1 MLSSQKRK
9 EKKKKRKKK
18 RKEKKKEL
26 GASGPNGFLST
37 QKRVACYP
45 RGL

>member
-9 EKKKKRKKK
+9 EKKKK
-18 RKEKKKEL
+18 KEKKKEL

-37 QKRVACYP
+37 RKRVACYP